1 MKYIITELI
10 ICLCFVL
17 FSIYNSN
24 RLKSSN
30 DKEVF
35 ELKQKIKSLD
45 SVVLEKE
52 KVINN
57 IITIKN

>member
-10 ICLCFVL
+10 ICICFVL